1 MQLGRLMKSAR
12 HDSPKCIRFAGVG
25 LGLGVSDG
33 LKCHMAIWLDL
44 HDCDPADMQ
53 KVEVKPI

>member
-12 HDSPKCIRFAGVG
+12 HDSPKCVRFAGVG
-25 LGLGVSDG
+25 LGVGDG
-33 LKCHMAIWLDL
+33 LKCLMAVWLDL

-53 KVEVKPI
+53 KVGVKPI